1 MYGFSLQMSDLLREQ
16 LYLQTELGYEGGA
29 ESRPSMAPTPSSG
42 RSSRSASP
50 MRSSRYHPGPS
61 HAPELPLPGP
71 QKTGVYRASITLTP
85 APPPRPGASTG
96 FSQGQIGSLEAQ
108 DHAIDQAL
116 TGEQHPEDR
125 AQGEEE
131 DRGGRGA
138 AVDPHLLE
146 ERGREGGRGQR
157 LGMGRASNPQLQQLI
172 KEVSEL
178 SVFWDS
184 ILE

>member
-1 MYGFSLQMSDLLREQ
+1 
-16 LYLQTELGYEGGA
+16 
-29 ESRPSMAPTPSSG
+29 
-42 RSSRSASP
+42 

-172 KEVSEL
+172 KEIKESLADEIRQEIASEL
-178 SVFWDS
+178 LAAVSPRRSPVLAREYPLLDC
-184 ILE
+184 